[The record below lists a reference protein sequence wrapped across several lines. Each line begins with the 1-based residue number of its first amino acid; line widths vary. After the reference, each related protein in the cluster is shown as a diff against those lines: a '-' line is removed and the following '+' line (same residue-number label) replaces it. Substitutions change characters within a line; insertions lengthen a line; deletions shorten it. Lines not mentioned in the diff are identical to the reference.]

1 MRNSLSQ
8 ILQTILIIA
17 FIYFLFFTEYWKISA
32 ILGLANMIFWLIPE
46 WYNKTFKK

>member
-1 MRNSLSQ
+1 MRKILSQ

-17 FIYFLFFTEYWKISA
+17 FIYFLFFTEYSEIAA
-32 ILGLANMIFWLIPE
+32 ILGLANMIFWLMPE